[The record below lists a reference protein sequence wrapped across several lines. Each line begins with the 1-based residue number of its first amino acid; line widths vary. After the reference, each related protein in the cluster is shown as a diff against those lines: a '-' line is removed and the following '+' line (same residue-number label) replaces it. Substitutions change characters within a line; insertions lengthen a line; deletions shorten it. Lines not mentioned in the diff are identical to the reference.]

1 MLDSTSFA
9 KKSFYIFHLHRASL
23 LLRPTRWS
31 PNCKK
36 LYVAKVFIVWQRILI
51 ENWKNAG
58 NEVLS
63 FYSLVHIQQK
73 LLARDTSVIMWWILK
88 KFWKAGENI
97 SFTSSTPAWLDGK
110 LSKRF
115 MGKIS
120 ARNSS
125 TDFPKVY
132 CEKETFAHI
141 MMQWHFK
148 IIESPFKSM
157 LEIKCNFKLSL
168 FGCDI

>member
-73 LLARDTSVIMWWILK
+73 LLARDTSVIMWWILNK
-88 KFWKAGENI
+88 LARKI
-97 SFTSSTPAWLDGK
+97 SFTFSTPAWLDGK

-125 TDFPKVY
+125 TDFKKVY

-141 MMQWHFK
+141 MMKWHFK
-148 IIESPFKSM
+148 IM
-157 LEIKCNFKLSL
+157 
-168 FGCDI
+168 

>member
-1 MLDSTSFA
+1 MIYYLRKALRRKSSLFDEGSWLRIGKML
-9 KKSFYIFHLHRASL
+9 
-23 LLRPTRWS
+23 
-31 PNCKK
+31 
-36 LYVAKVFIVWQRILI
+36 
-51 ENWKNAG
+51 G

-63 FYSLVHIQQK
+63 FYPFVHIQQK

-120 ARNSS
+120 ARNNS
-125 TDFPKVY
+125 TDFKFPKIY
-132 CEKETFAHI
+132 CEKGTFAHI

-157 LEIKCNFKLSL
+157 LEIKCNFELSL
-168 FGCDI
+168 FGCDIKIKVCRNLNLSFCII